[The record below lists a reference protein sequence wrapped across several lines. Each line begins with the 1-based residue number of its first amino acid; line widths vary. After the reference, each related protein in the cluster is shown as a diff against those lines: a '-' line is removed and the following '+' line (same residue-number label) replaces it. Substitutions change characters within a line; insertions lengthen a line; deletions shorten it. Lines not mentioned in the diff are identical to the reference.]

1 MMERKQLLDALRRMQ
16 VETGSL
22 VCWGCGREHNCGVHG
37 CAIIREAVNQLEAQN
52 LDASEPLTAEQLR
65 KMHFDRVRIVY
76 PLQYEGDSG
85 CCEDGVVLYGKLY
98 SLEVLDGAGFEDLLL
113 DAVYGE
119 TLDNPTGHYQMF
131 RQFAEVLKGGAD
143 G

>member
-76 PLQYEGDSG
+76 PPQYEGDSG

-98 SLEVLDGAGFEDLLL
+98 SLEVLDGAGFEGLLL

-119 TLDNPTGHYQMF
+119 TLDDPTGHYQVF